1 MSALATDN
9 TDKAILWQQIICHT
23 QKSDQA
29 ALSDALD
36 NAGAVSITY
45 QDAADQ
51 PVLEPLPGE
60 TPLWDDIIITG
71 LFKADSAIAPILF
84 NLHDNPLWQLKSLH
98 TEVLEEQNWE
108 RAWMKDFHP
117 MQFGE
122 NLWIYPS
129 WADIPNDDSV
139 KILLDPGLAFGT
151 GTHPTTALCLEWLDQ
166 YPPTDKQVI
175 DYGCGSGVLAV
186 AAAKLGAKSIDA
198 TDIDPQ
204 ALLATADNMRRN
216 QIDPALIRHYLPE
229 QLPQYAADLLIANI
243 LSGPLVELADTLLN
257 LVKPNGY
264 LVLSGILASQ
274 KEAILSAYS
283 AQLTQIEVKQS
294 GDWLRISGKRL

>member
-1 MSALATDN
+1 MSVLATD
-9 TDKAILWQQIICHT
+9 KAVLWQQIICRT

-36 NAGAVSITY
+36 SAGAVSITY

-71 LFKADSAIAPILF
+71 LFKADSSIAPILF
-84 NLHDNPLWQLKSLH
+84 NLRDNPLWQLKSLH

-117 MQFGE
+117 MQFGK

-166 YPPTDKQVI
+166 YPPIDKQVI

-186 AAAKLGAKSIDA
+186 AAAKLGAKSINA

-204 ALLATADNMRRN
+204 ALLATADNMQRN

-229 QLPQYAADLLIANI
+229 QLPQYAADLLLANI

-257 LVKPNGY
+257 LVKPSGY
-264 LVLSGILASQ
+264 LVLSGILVSQ

-283 AQLTQIEVKQS
+283 AQLSQIELKQS

>member
-1 MSALATDN
+1 MSVLATD
-9 TDKAILWQQIICHT
+9 KAVLWQQIICRT

-36 NAGAVSITY
+36 SAGAVSITY

-71 LFKADSAIAPILF
+71 LFKADSSIAPILF
-84 NLHDNPLWQLKSLH
+84 NLRDNPLWQLKSLH

-117 MQFGE
+117 MQFGK

-166 YPPTDKQVI
+166 YPPIDKQVI

-186 AAAKLGAKSIDA
+186 AAAKLGAKSINA

-204 ALLATADNMRRN
+204 ALLATADNMQRN
-216 QIDPALIRHYLPE
+216 QIDPALIRHYLPK
-229 QLPQYAADLLIANI
+229 QLPQYAADLLLANI

-257 LVKPNGY
+257 LVKPSGY
-264 LVLSGILASQ
+264 LVLSGILVSQ

-283 AQLTQIEVKQS
+283 AQLSQIELKQS

>member
-1 MSALATDN
+1 MSVLATDN
-9 TDKAILWQQIICHT
+9 SDKAILWQQIICRT

-71 LFKADSAIAPILF
+71 LFKADSFIAPILF
-84 NLHDNPLWQLKSLH
+84 DLRDNPLWQLKSLH
-98 TEVLEEQNWE
+98 TEILEEQNWE

-117 MQFGE
+117 MQFGK

-204 ALLATADNMRRN
+204 ALLATADNMQRN

-229 QLPQYAADLLIANI
+229 QLPQDAADLLLANI

-264 LVLSGILASQ
+264 LVLSGILAPQ

>member
-9 TDKAILWQQIICHT
+9 TDKTVLWQQIICRT

-29 ALSDALD
+29 ALSNALE

-45 QDAADQ
+45 EDAADQ
-51 PVLEPLPGE
+51 PILEPLPGE

-71 LFKADSAIAPILF
+71 LFKADSPIAPILF
-84 NLHDNPLWQLKSLH
+84 NLCDNSRWKLKSLH

-117 MQFGE
+117 MQFGK

-129 WADIPNDDSV
+129 WADMPNDDSI

-166 YPPTDKQVI
+166 YPPIDKQVI

-186 AAAKLGAKSIDA
+186 AAAKLGAKSINA

-204 ALLATADNMRRN
+204 ALLATADNMQRN
-216 QIDPALIRHYLPE
+216 QIDSALIRHYLPE
-229 QLPQYAADLLIANI
+229 QLPQYAADLLLANI

-257 LVKPNGY
+257 LVKPSGY

-283 AQLTQIEVKQS
+283 AQLTQIELKQS